1 MSTDVWD
8 AGERPSEPTVGSA
21 DGRAVPRQ
29 TFRHLLAA
37 PWFYRLGFAAGRR
50 IPAPVL
56 FGVADLLAAA
66 THTICRG
73 QVGVVRANLARLLP
87 DASDRERAR
96 LAWGIFR
103 NYARYLVDY
112 GRFRWA
118 PRDGFDAVIPA
129 LEGREHLQAA
139 LEPGRGLILVTGHIG
154 NWELGGV
161 FFGHRG
167 VKVNVVT
174 LPDASRQIDAIR
186 DRYRGQYAIRTIVLD
201 GSPFASLEM
210 MTALKRGEMV
220 AMLVDRWAGAEGVP
234 ATFLG
239 ATHHLPRGP
248 FALSRTTGAPILPAF
263 VVRDGPSY
271 RGIVEAPFVVEH
283 DDFGPYAARLC
294 RTLER
299 VIRRYPEQ
307 WYYFVPL
314 ARIIHERSVNDPG
327 GGRQP

>member
-1 MSTDVWD
+1 MSTGVWE
-8 AGERPSEPTVGSA
+8 AGSRPPEPAVGAA
-21 DGRAVPRQ
+21 DEKALSRRP
-29 TFRHLLAA
+29 FRHLLAA

-66 THTICRG
+66 THAICRK
-73 QVGVVRANLARLLP
+73 QVGIVRANLVRLIP
-87 DASDRERAR
+87 EATDRERAR
-96 LAWGIFR
+96 LACAIFR

-118 PRDGFDAVIPA
+118 PRDGFDDVIRA
-129 LEGREHLQAA
+129 LEGGESLQVA
-139 LEPGRGLILVTGHIG
+139 LKPGRGVILVTGHVG

-174 LPDASRQIDAIR
+174 LPEGSRQIDAIR
-186 DRYRGQYAIRTIVLD
+186 DRYRGEYAIRTIVLD
-201 GSPFASLEM
+201 GSPFASVEM

-220 AMLVDRWAGAEGVP
+220 AMLVDRWAGSEGVP

-239 ATHHLPRGP
+239 GVHYLPRGP
-248 FALSRTTGAPILPAF
+248 FVLSRTTGAPILPAF
-263 VVRDGPSY
+263 MVRDGASY

-294 RTLER
+294 RTLEG

-307 WYYFVPL
+307 WYHFVPL
-314 ARIIHERSVNDPG
+314 ARIIHEESVNNPD
-327 GGRQP
+327 

>member
-1 MSTDVWD
+1 MSTGVSN
-8 AGERPSEPTVGSA
+8 AGERAAEPGVGST
-21 DGRAVPRQ
+21 DGTETSGKP
-29 TFRHLLAA
+29 FRHLLAA

-50 IPAPVL
+50 VPTGVL

-66 THTICRG
+66 THAICRR
-73 QVGVVRANLARLLP
+73 QVGIVRDNLARLLP
-87 DASDRERAR
+87 EATERDRAR
-96 LAWGIFR
+96 LARMIFR

-118 PRDGFDAVIPA
+118 PRDGFDGVITA
-129 LEGREHLQAA
+129 LEGGEHLQAA
-139 LEPGRGLILVTGHIG
+139 LGPGRGLILVTGHIG

-186 DRYRGQYAIRTIVLD
+186 DGYRGQYSVRTIVLD

-210 MTALKRGEMV
+210 VTALKRGEMV

-234 ATFLG
+234 TTFLG
-239 ATHHLPRGP
+239 GMHRLPRGP
-248 FALSRTTGAPILPAF
+248 FVLSRVTGAPVLPAF
-263 VVRDGPSY
+263 VVRDGASY
-271 RGIVEAPFVVEH
+271 RGIVEPPFVVED
-283 DDFGPYAARLC
+283 DDFGPYAERLS
-294 RTLER
+294 RTLEG

-314 ARIIHERSVNDPG
+314 ARILHEQSVKNPG
-327 GGRQP
+327 